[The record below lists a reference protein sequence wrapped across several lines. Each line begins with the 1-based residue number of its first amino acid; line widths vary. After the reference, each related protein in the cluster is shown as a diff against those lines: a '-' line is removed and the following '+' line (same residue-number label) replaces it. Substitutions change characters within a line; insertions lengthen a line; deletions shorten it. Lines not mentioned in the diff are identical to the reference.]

1 MVLGLAVA
9 FGAQA
14 AYAEDLS
21 LGKTCLRCDPAEIA
35 AAAASAPK
43 VETSGEAA
51 LPTDYTRVT
60 ADDVSGQTN
69 VKVRAEGNVI
79 IERNEQVLNAQ
90 WVDYNQQTE
99 TVTAGD
105 QFTLYDNGSVITG
118 EKFEYK
124 LADSTGTAENLQM
137 ETEHEGRRLQAVS
150 EQAEL
155 QGKNRYRLQNTQF
168 NTCQRGDASW
178 YVEADS
184 IEADYETGIG
194 VAKGAGTKGGY
205 AAKAGGL
212 DIGLYVQDDPSSST
226 GKKLV
231 IVKGTDTSNTITVN
245 NFNLAD
251 AQDLNKG

>member
-1 MVLGLAVA
+1 MARLFRLKPVVLGLAVA

-69 VKVRAEGNVI
+69 VKVRAEGDVI
-79 IERNEQVLNAQ
+79 IERNDQVLNAQ

-105 QFTLYDNGSVITG
+105 KFVLYNNGSVVSG
-118 EKFEYK
+118 EKLEYK
-124 LADSTGTAENLQM
+124 LTDSTGTAENLQL
-137 ETEHEGRRLQAVS
+137 EAEHEGRRLQAVS

-155 QGKNRYRLQNTQF
+155 QGKNRYRLQNLPT
-168 NTCQRGDASW
+168 R
-178 YVEADS
+178 
-184 IEADYETGIG
+184 
-194 VAKGAGTKGGY
+194 
-205 AAKAGGL
+205 
-212 DIGLYVQDDPSSST
+212 
-226 GKKLV
+226 
-231 IVKGTDTSNTITVN
+231 
-245 NFNLAD
+245 
-251 AQDLNKG
+251 